1 MGNIKLRRVRKVST
15 FRRLAV
21 AAWGASRDP
30 TIHGSIEVDASP
42 ALAHLAELHARAG
55 EHATLTHL
63 VGRALAVALAERPDV
78 NVLVRWQ
85 RFYQREDVDIF
96 FQVALQASGADPSA
110 LDLSGIIIRQADRKS
125 IGAIAREFAARVATI
140 RADRDPELAGVRRTL
155 GRIPPLL
162 LRPVH
167 AVLDVLQYTFNL
179 KLPGLPRDSFGSA
192 AVTNVG
198 MFGARWAYAPLFPPA
213 HCPIV
218 VLVGAVTPRPWVVA
232 GPDGALQVAVRPVLP
247 LHATLDHRV
256 LDGVQAARLAARL
269 EELLADRGSSSS
281 PAAGPDRAR
290 A

>member
-1 MGNIKLRRVRKVST
+1 MGNIKLRRVHKVST

-21 AAWGASRDP
+21 ASWSASRDP
-30 TIHGSIEVDASP
+30 TIHGSLEVDASA
-42 ALAHLAELHARAG
+42 ALAYLEDLHARTG
-55 EHATLTHL
+55 ERATITHL
-63 VGRALAVALAERPDV
+63 VGRALAVVLAERPDV

-96 FQVALQASGADPSA
+96 FQVALQAESADPGA
-110 LDLSGIIIRQADRKS
+110 LDLSGIVVRRADHKS
-125 IGAIAREFAARVATI
+125 VADIAREFTERVAAI
-140 RADRDPELAGVRRTL
+140 REDRDPELAGIRRAL

-179 KLPGLPRDSFGSA
+179 RLPGLPRDSFGSA

-218 VLVGAVTPRPWVVA
+218 VLVGAVTPRPWVVT

-256 LDGVQAARLAARL
+256 LDGVQAARLSARL
-269 EELLADRGSSSS
+269 EELLMDPRQLEL
-281 PAAGPDRAR
+281 AR
-290 A
+290 V

>member
-1 MGNIKLRRVRKVST
+1 MGNIKLHRVRKVST

-21 AAWGASRDP
+21 ASWSASRDP
-30 TIHGSIEVDASP
+30 TIHGSLEVDATA
-42 ALAHLAELHARAG
+42 ALAHLEDLHARTG
-55 EHATLTHL
+55 ERATLTHL
-63 VGRALAVALAERPDV
+63 VGRALAVALAERPEV

-96 FQVALQASGADPSA
+96 FQVALQAESAEPGA
-110 LDLSGIIIRQADRKS
+110 LDLSGIVVRRADRKS
-125 IGAIAREFAARVATI
+125 VADIAREFAERVAAI
-140 RADRDPELAGVRRTL
+140 RQDRDPELAGIRRAL

-179 KLPGLPRDSFGSA
+179 RLPGLPRDSFGSA

-198 MFGARWAYAPLFPPA
+198 MFGTRWAYAPLFPPA

-218 VLVGAVTPRPWVVA
+218 VLVGAVTPRPWVVTA
-232 GPDGALQVAVRPVLP
+232 ADGSLQVAVRPVLP

-256 LDGVQAARLAARL
+256 LDGVQAARLSARI
-269 EELLADRGSSSS
+269 EELLAN
-281 PAAGPDRAR
+281 PQQLELAGV
-290 A
+290 

>member
-55 EHATLTHL
+55 EHATLTH
-63 VGRALAVALAERPDV
+63 
-78 NVLVRWQ
+78 
-85 RFYQREDVDIF
+85 
-96 FQVALQASGADPSA
+96 
-110 LDLSGIIIRQADRKS
+110 
-125 IGAIAREFAARVATI
+125 
-140 RADRDPELAGVRRTL
+140 
-155 GRIPPLL
+155 
-162 LRPVH
+162 
-167 AVLDVLQYTFNL
+167 TFNL

-269 EELLADRGSSSS
+269 EELLADPRQLELPG
-281 PAAGPDRAR
+281 GGT
-290 A
+290 